1 MNRENVKIFDMY
13 ILCQSGVILIM
24 HNTVISRSML
34 KIFFEEKALN
44 EIMKL
49 SYNQHIVNRERNI
62 QLKKQFY
69 FNL

>member
-1 MNRENVKIFDMY
+1 
-13 ILCQSGVILIM
+13 
-24 HNTVISRSML
+24 ML

-49 SYNQHIVNRERNI
+49 SYNQHIINRERNI

-69 FNL
+69 YNIYNIYIQKK

>member
-13 ILCQSGVILIM
+13 ILLSGVILIM
-24 HNTVISRSML
+24 YNTIISRSMF

-49 SYNQHIVNRERNI
+49 SYNQHIINRERNI

>member
-13 ILCQSGVILIM
+13 ILLSGVILIM

-49 SYNQHIVNRERNI
+49 SYN
-62 QLKKQFY
+62 
-69 FNL
+69 

>member
-49 SYNQHIVNRERNI
+49 SYNQHIINRERNI

>member
-13 ILCQSGVILIM
+13 ILLNGVILIM
-24 HNTVISRSML
+24 YNTIISRSML

-49 SYNQHIVNRERNI
+49 SYNQHIVNRERII

>member
-1 MNRENVKIFDMY
+1 
-13 ILCQSGVILIM
+13 
-24 HNTVISRSML
+24 ML

-49 SYNQHIVNRERNI
+49 SYNQHIVNRERII

>member
-13 ILCQSGVILIM
+13 ILLNGVILIM
-24 HNTVISRSML
+24 YNTIISRSML

-49 SYNQHIVNRERNI
+49 SYNQHIINRERNI

>member
-13 ILCQSGVILIM
+13 ILLSGVILII
-24 HNTVISRSML
+24 HNTIISRSML

-49 SYNQHIVNRERNI
+49 SYNQHIINRERNI